1 MVPALFAG
9 SKLRRVAGAG
19 TALSNGWQNRW
30 VRLRLFLA
38 LLLVPLLLTVGLVF
52 ALRGGKSEVRH
63 RVATNSGSGAQSTP
77 AGTQSTRPAGAQSG
91 AGASRGLRLVRIGTF
106 DSPLYV
112 TSPPGDTRR
121 LFVVEQTGKVRVL
134 VGGKRLR
141 RPFIDLSNDIV
152 SGGEQGLLSIAF
164 APDYARSGRFY
175 VDFTDRNGDT
185 RVQEF
190 QRSTGDPNRANVSS
204 RRQILF
210 VHQPYS
216 NHNGGLLLFG
226 PDHLL
231 YVGLGDGGSEGDPQN
246 QSQNLNSLLGKILRI
261 DPRPGGGY
269 ASPPSNPFVGRFGR
283 DEIYAYGL
291 RNPWRFSFDRRN
303 GDLYI
308 GDVGQNAWEEVDYAP
323 RGCARGRD
331 YGWSCF
337 EGRHRYNASRSC
349 PSPTAPVLEY
359 SHAGGACSITGGVVV
374 RDPGLP
380 SLAGRYL
387 YGDYCAGRIRSFRIR
402 AGKATGDRA
411 VGLDVPSLSSFGEDA
426 RGRVY
431 ATSLHGPVYRL
442 SAR

>member
-1 MVPALFAG
+1 
-9 SKLRRVAGAG
+9 
-19 TALSNGWQNRW
+19 
-30 VRLRLFLA
+30 
-38 LLLVPLLLTVGLVF
+38 
-52 ALRGGKSEVRH
+52 GGKSEVRH

-77 AGTQSTRPAGAQSG
+77 AGTPSG
-91 AGASRGLRLVRIGTF
+91 AGTSRAVRLVRIGTF

-190 QRSTGDPNRANVSS
+190 QRSTRDPNRANASS

-231 YVGLGDGGSEGDPQN
+231 YV
-246 QSQNLNSLLGKILRI
+246 
-261 DPRPGGGY
+261 
-269 ASPPSNPFVGRFGR
+269 
-283 DEIYAYGL
+283 
-291 RNPWRFSFDRRN
+291 
-303 GDLYI
+303 
-308 GDVGQNAWEEVDYAP
+308 
-323 RGCARGRD
+323 
-331 YGWSCF
+331 
-337 EGRHRYNASRSC
+337 
-349 PSPTAPVLEY
+349 
-359 SHAGGACSITGGVVV
+359 
-374 RDPGLP
+374 
-380 SLAGRYL
+380 
-387 YGDYCAGRIRSFRIR
+387 
-402 AGKATGDRA
+402 
-411 VGLDVPSLSSFGEDA
+411 
-426 RGRVY
+426 
-431 ATSLHGPVYRL
+431 
-442 SAR
+442 